1 MTFDYLERVVV
12 EAQLNVDDIGQCVIL
27 GRNDIGEE
35 HYLIIRTEM
44 GFTEQILVGPVCP
57 DIDILPFNV
66 SINYTRYEFNQGKIE
81 RTIDKFLN
89 DPKKVITQAEVTSF
103 DAIYPHIW
111 KSISKILP
119 VEENIFNTDEE
130 QYADN

>member
-103 DAIYPHIW
+103 DVIHPYIW
-111 KSISKILP
+111 KSISKIFP